1 MTATAET
8 ALCGISI
15 MPRDRSAPV
24 LAKYN
29 RTEVFVKAGAAIT
42 MGERTNFFDTN
53 TPVLIDNPV
62 PGRDYGVTI
71 NEYGL
76 PIAEILEGKPT
87 AERYFGG
94 FHFAPGGNA
103 TAREGGDNTP
113 AINPYSIWDIGFR
126 PSCPDPR
133 GMALVELLGG
143 KLLWVDIYLLDA
155 DHHEQGT
162 SRAKAI
168 IADGRDLPMKL
179 DGESRYKKLDY
190 ATAVEIYTGHGKR
203 LLGAEEFFAAAYGVK
218 ERTSREDEPTVTG
231 ALDDNASNFISKW
244 GLFDITG
251 TMWQWG
257 TDGDPDSPRP
267 SIFGGSWFHGEVAG
281 SRYAI
286 LDFWPE
292 NSSENLGARGA
303 SDHLSLA

>member
-1 MTATAET
+1 MTATAENT
-8 ALCGISI
+8 LGGISI
-15 MPRDRSAPV
+15 RPRDRSTPV
-24 LAKYN
+24 LEKYN
-29 RTEVFVKAGAAIT
+29 RTEVFVKSGTIIT
-42 MGERTNFFDTN
+42 TGDQTNFFGTN

-71 NEYGL
+71 NEHGL
-76 PIAEILEGKPT
+76 PVAELLDSKPT

-103 TAREGGDNTP
+103 TARDGGDSTP

-126 PSCPDPR
+126 PACADPR
-133 GMALVELLGG
+133 GMALVETLGG
-143 KLLWVDIYLLDA
+143 KLFWIDIYLLDA

-162 SRAKAI
+162 SRARAI

-179 DGESRYKKLDY
+179 DGQSRYKKLDY
-190 ATAVEIYTGHGKR
+190 PTAVEIYAGHGKR

-218 ERTSREDEPTVTG
+218 ERASRDSEPTVTG
-231 ALDDNASNFISKW
+231 ALDENASNFISKW

-257 TDGDPDSPRP
+257 TDGDPDNPRP
-267 SIFGGSWFHGEVAG
+267 SIFGDSCINGGDAG
-281 SRYAI
+281 SRCAC
-286 LDFWPE
+286 LDYWPE
-292 NSSENLGARGA
+292 NSLGSIGARGA
-303 SDHLSLA
+303 SDHLNLA

>member
-1 MTATAET
+1 MTAAAEI

-15 MPRDRSAPV
+15 QPRDRSTPV

-29 RTEVFVKAGAAIT
+29 RTEVFVKAGTAIT
-42 MGERTNFFDTN
+42 TGERTNFFDTN
-53 TPVLIDNPV
+53 TPVLIDEPV
-62 PGRDYGVTI
+62 SGRDYGVTI
-71 NEYGL
+71 NKDGL
-76 PIAEILEGKPT
+76 PIAEMLEGKPT

-94 FHFAPGGNA
+94 FHFALGGNA
-103 TAREGGDNTP
+103 TAREGGDSTP

-133 GMALVELLGG
+133 GMALIELLGG

-168 IADGRDLPMKL
+168 ISDGRDLPMKI
-179 DGESRYKKLDY
+179 DGQSRYKKLDY
-190 ATAVEIYTGHGKR
+190 ATAVEIYAGHGKR

-218 ERTSREDEPTVTG
+218 ERTSRNDEPTTTG
-231 ALDDNASNFISKW
+231 SLEDNASNFISKW

-267 SIFGGSWFHGEVAG
+267 SIFGGSWFNGEDAG
-281 SRYAI
+281 SRSAD
-286 LDFWPE
+286 LDDWPGRS
-292 NSSENLGARGA
+292 NENLGARGA
-303 SDHLSLA
+303 SDHLNLA

>member
-15 MPRDRSAPV
+15 QPRDRSAPV

-42 MGERTNFFDTN
+42 TGDRTNFFETN
-53 TPVLIDNPV
+53 TPVLIDNPL

-76 PIAEILEGKPT
+76 PIAEVLEGKPT

-103 TAREGGDNTP
+103 TAREGGDNSP

-143 KLLWVDIYLLDA
+143 RLLWVDIYLLDA

-179 DGESRYKKLDY
+179 DGESR
-190 ATAVEIYTGHGKR
+190 
-203 LLGAEEFFAAAYGVK
+203 
-218 ERTSREDEPTVTG
+218 P
-231 ALDDNASNFISKW
+231 AS
-244 GLFDITG
+244 
-251 TMWQWG
+251 
-257 TDGDPDSPRP
+257 
-267 SIFGGSWFHGEVAG
+267 
-281 SRYAI
+281 
-286 LDFWPE
+286 
-292 NSSENLGARGA
+292 RGA
-303 SDHLSLA
+303 NFVGYRIWPTHKLLRRDSVTRAKRKIRAYRAGGDHQRLEKFLAAWVGHAKWADSRNLLKSLNIHERSVHHAAHR